1 MKTLDDFVINDSDYY
16 KDTFEG
22 LRKEYFKLKKDIE
35 NLKKEKVELLD
46 KEVHDS
52 KLSLRDKLYLV
63 ELLELDK
70 NSKGKNPYE
79 IQNIIYKLYNAFSD
93 LKEYVDINDLIDEK
107 ERRIRDILFEKITFD
122 IRDDSGYKR
131 FCEHQLVLVDNNLKC
146 VCCGFST
153 KYYNLTEQ
161 DLELLVES
169 AKRRGII
176 FNDVTKDDLP
186 LLTILK
192 NEREKYKKQ
201 RISIE
206 DFEENWEMN
215 KSDYAEELY
224 LDDEQELFIIN
235 LQVKR
240 AHMLDKG
247 VLEEGNTRVSNPKYL
262 NKEKRDKL
270 LSKLFEDYKKLEASD
285 TRFKELLM
293 EEILTA
299 NYEILIL
306 SGERIPNLVENANTE
321 QALIALSKAVYN
333 MSRDDIRESRDYFEN
348 EKDAVFYD
356 CLTANQKVNKKII
369 EMKGIKSISI

>member
-16 KDTFEG
+16 KDTFEE

-70 NSKGKNPYE
+70 NKKGKNPYE
-79 IQNIIYKLYNAFSD
+79 IQNIIYKLCNAFSD
-93 LKEYVDINDLIDEK
+93 LKNYADINELIDEK
-107 ERRIRDILFEKITFD
+107 KRIIHDILFEKITFD
-122 IRDDSGYKR
+122 IRDDNGYKR
-131 FCEHQLVLVDNNLKC
+131 FCEHQFVLVDDNLRC

-153 KYYNLTEQ
+153 EDYNLTEQ

-176 FNDVTKDDLP
+176 FNDVKKEDLP

-192 NEREKYKKQ
+192 NEREKYKEQ
-201 RISIE
+201 RTSIE
-206 DFEENWEMN
+206 DFEENWEMG
-215 KSDYAEELY
+215 KSDYAEELF
-224 LDDEQELFIIN
+224 LDDEQELFNIN
-235 LQVKR
+235 LQVRR

-262 NKEKRDKL
+262 DEETHDKL
-270 LSKLFEDYKKLEASD
+270 LSRLFEDYQKLEASD

-306 SGERIPNLVENANTE
+306 SGERIPKLVEMANTE
-321 QALIALSKAVYN
+321 QTLTALAKAVYN
-333 MSRDDIRESRDYFEN
+333 MSRDDIRINRDYFEN
-348 EKDAVFYD
+348 ENDAIFYD
-356 CLTANQKVNKKII
+356 CITANQKVNKKII

>member
-16 KDTFEG
+16 KDTFEE
-22 LRKEYFKLKKDIE
+22 LRKEYFK
-35 NLKKEKVELLD
+35 LKKEKVELLD

-52 KLSLRDKLYLV
+52 KLRL
-63 ELLELDK
+63 
-70 NSKGKNPYE
+70 
-79 IQNIIYKLYNAFSD
+79 
-93 LKEYVDINDLIDEK
+93 
-107 ERRIRDILFEKITFD
+107 
-122 IRDDSGYKR
+122 
-131 FCEHQLVLVDNNLKC
+131 
-146 VCCGFST
+146 
-153 KYYNLTEQ
+153 
-161 DLELLVES
+161 
-169 AKRRGII
+169 
-176 FNDVTKDDLP
+176 
-186 LLTILK
+186 
-192 NEREKYKKQ
+192 
-201 RISIE
+201 
-206 DFEENWEMN
+206 
-215 KSDYAEELY
+215 
-224 LDDEQELFIIN
+224 
-235 LQVKR
+235 
-240 AHMLDKG
+240 
-247 VLEEGNTRVSNPKYL
+247 
-262 NKEKRDKL
+262 RDKL

>member
-192 NEREKYKKQ
+192 HEREKYKEQ
-201 RISIE
+201 RTPIE
-206 DFEENWEMN
+206 DFEENWEMG
-215 KSDYAEELY
+215 KGDYVEELF
-224 LDDEQELFIIN
+224 LDDEQELFNIN
-235 LQVKR
+235 LQVRR

-262 NKEKRDKL
+262 DEEMRDKL
-270 LSKLFEDYKKLEASD
+270 LSRLFENYQKLEASD

-356 CLTANQKVNKKII
+356 CLTANQNVNKKII

>member
-1 MKTLDDFVINDSDYY
+1 MKTLDDFVINESYY
-16 KDTFEG
+16 KDTFEE
-22 LRKEYFKLKKDIE
+22 LKKEYFELKKDIKD
-35 NLKKEKVELLD
+35 LKREKIELLD
-46 KEVHDS
+46 KEVHDYE
-52 KLSLRDKLYLV
+52 LSLHDKLYLV

-70 NSKGKNPYE
+70 NRKGKNPYE

-107 ERRIRDILFEKITFD
+107 ERRIHNILFEKIAFD
-122 IRDDSGYKR
+122 IRDEKGYKS

-146 VCCGFST
+146 ICCGFST
-153 KYYNLTEQ
+153 EDYNLTEQ
-161 DLELLVES
+161 DLEFLVES
-169 AKRRGII
+169 ARIQGII
-176 FNDVTKDDLP
+176 FNDVTKEDLP

-192 NEREKYKKQ
+192 NEREKYKEE
-201 RISIE
+201 RTSIE

-235 LQVKR
+235 LQVRR

-247 VLEEGNTRVSNPKYL
+247 ILEEGDTRVSNPKYL
-262 NKEKRDKL
+262 DEETRDKL
-270 LSKLFEDYKKLEASD
+270 LSKLFEDYKELEASE

-306 SGERIPNLVENANTE
+306 SGERIPKLVENANSE
-321 QALIALSKAVYN
+321 QTLTALSKAVYN
-333 MSRDDIRESRDYFEN
+333 MSRDDIRINRDYFKTEN
-348 EKDAVFYD
+348 DAVFYD

>member
-1 MKTLDDFVINDSDYY
+1 MKTLDDFVINESYY
-16 KDTFEG
+16 KDTFEE
-22 LRKEYFKLKKDIE
+22 LKKEYFELKKDIKD
-35 NLKKEKVELLD
+35 LKREKIELLD
-46 KEVHDS
+46 KEVHDYE
-52 KLSLRDKLYLV
+52 LSLHDKLYLV

-70 NSKGKNPYE
+70 NRKGKNPYE

-93 LKEYVDINDLIDEK
+93 LKEYADINDLIDEK
-107 ERRIRDILFEKITFD
+107 ERRIHNILFEKIAFD
-122 IRDDSGYKR
+122 IRDEKGYKS

-146 VCCGFST
+146 ICCGFST
-153 KYYNLTEQ
+153 EDYNLTEQ
-161 DLELLVES
+161 DLEFLVES
-169 AKRRGII
+169 ARIQGII
-176 FNDVTKDDLP
+176 FNDVTKEDLP

-192 NEREKYKKQ
+192 NEREKYKEE
-201 RISIE
+201 RTSIE

-235 LQVKR
+235 LQVRR

-247 VLEEGNTRVSNPKYL
+247 ILEEGDTRVSNPKYL
-262 NKEKRDKL
+262 DEETRDKL
-270 LSKLFEDYKKLEASD
+270 LSKLFEDYKELEASE

-306 SGERIPNLVENANTE
+306 SGERIPKLVENANSE
-321 QALIALSKAVYN
+321 QTLTALSKAVYN
-333 MSRDDIRESRDYFEN
+333 MSRDDIRINRDYFKTEN
-348 EKDAVFYD
+348 DAVFYD

>member
-16 KDTFEG
+16 KDTFEE
-22 LRKEYFKLKKDIE
+22 LRKEYFKLKRDIE

-46 KEVHDS
+46 KEVSDS

-63 ELLELDK
+63 GLLELDK
-70 NSKGKNPYE
+70 NSKEKKPYE
-79 IQNIIYKLYNAFSD
+79 IQDMIHKLYNTFSD
-93 LKEYVDINDLIDEK
+93 LKEYIDINDLIDEK

-122 IRDDSGYKR
+122 IRDDSGYKS

-169 AKRRGII
+169 AKMRGII
-176 FNDVTKDDLP
+176 FNDVTKDDFP

-192 NEREKYKKQ
+192 NESEKYKKQ
-201 RISIE
+201 RTSIG
-206 DFEENWEMN
+206 DFEESWEMN
-215 KSDYAEELY
+215 KSDYTEELY
-224 LDDEQELFIIN
+224 LDNEQELFNIN
-235 LQVKR
+235 VQVRR

-262 NKEKRDKL
+262 DGKSRDKL
-270 LSKLFEDYKKLEASD
+270 LARLFEDYKKVEASD
-285 TRFKELLM
+285 IRFKELLM
-293 EEILTA
+293 EEILTV

-306 SGERIPNLVENANTE
+306 SGERIPDLVENANTE
-321 QALIALSKAVYN
+321 QTLTALAKAVYN
-333 MSRDDIRESRDYFEN
+333 MSRDDIRMNRDYFRTEN
-348 EKDAVFYD
+348 DAVFYD
-356 CLTANQKVNKKII
+356 CLTANQKINKKII
-369 EMKGIKSISI
+369 EMKGIKPIDL

>member
-1 MKTLDDFVINDSDYY
+1 MKTLDDFVISDSDYY
-16 KDTFEG
+16 KDTFEE

-63 ELLELDK
+63 ELLEREK
-70 NSKGKNPYE
+70 NRKGKNPYE
-79 IQNIIYKLYNAFSD
+79 VQDIIYKLYNEFPD
-93 LKEYVDINDLIDEK
+93 LKEYVEINDLIDEK
-107 ERRIRDILFEKITFD
+107 ERRIHNILFERITFD
-122 IRDDSGYKR
+122 IDDENEYKS

-146 VCCGFST
+146 VSCDFST
-153 KYYNLTEQ
+153 EYYNLTEQ

-169 AKRRGII
+169 AERRGII
-176 FNDVTKDDLP
+176 FNDVTKDDLL

-192 NEREKYKKQ
+192 NESEKYKEEKT
-201 RISIE
+201 SIE
-206 DFEENWEMN
+206 DFEEIWGIDD
-215 KSDYAEELY
+215 SDYVEELFY
-224 LDDEQELFIIN
+224 DDEDEIFNIN
-235 LQVKR
+235 LQVRR

-247 VLEEGNTRVSNPKYL
+247 ILEEGGTRVSNPKYL
-262 NKEKRDKL
+262 DKEKRDKL
-270 LSKLFEDYKKLEASD
+270 LSKLFEDYKKLESSD
-285 TRFKELLM
+285 TRFKDLLM

-321 QALIALSKAVYN
+321 QTLTALSKAVYN
-333 MSRDDIRESRDYFEN
+333 MYRDDIRINRDYFEN
-348 EKDAVFYD
+348 ENDAIFYD
-356 CLTANQKVNKKII
+356 CITANQKVNKKII

>member
-1 MKTLDDFVINDSDYY
+1 MKTLDDFVISDSDYY
-16 KDTFEG
+16 KDTFEE

-63 ELLELDK
+63 ELLEREK
-70 NSKGKNPYE
+70 NRKGKNPYE
-79 IQNIIYKLYNAFSD
+79 VQDIIYKLYNEFPD
-93 LKEYVDINDLIDEK
+93 LKEYVEINDLIDEK
-107 ERRIRDILFEKITFD
+107 ERRIHNILFERITFD
-122 IRDDSGYKR
+122 IDGENEYKS

-146 VCCGFST
+146 VSCDFST
-153 KYYNLTEQ
+153 EYYNLTEQ

-169 AKRRGII
+169 AERRGII
-176 FNDVTKDDLP
+176 FNDVTKDDLL

-192 NEREKYKKQ
+192 NESEKYKEEKT
-201 RISIE
+201 SIE
-206 DFEENWEMN
+206 DFEEIWGIDD
-215 KSDYAEELY
+215 SDYVEELFY
-224 LDDEQELFIIN
+224 DDEDEIFNIN
-235 LQVKR
+235 LQVRR

-247 VLEEGNTRVSNPKYL
+247 ILEEGGTRVSNPKYL
-262 NKEKRDKL
+262 DKEKRDKL
-270 LSKLFEDYKKLEASD
+270 LSKLFEDYKKLESSD
-285 TRFKELLM
+285 TRFKDLLM

-321 QALIALSKAVYN
+321 QTLTALSKAVYN
-333 MSRDDIRESRDYFEN
+333 MYRDDIRINRDYFEN
-348 EKDAVFYD
+348 ENDAIFYD
-356 CLTANQKVNKKII
+356 CITANQKVNKKII

>member
-1 MKTLDDFVINDSDYY
+1 MKTLDDFVINESDYY
-16 KDTFEG
+16 KDTFEE
-22 LRKEYFKLKKDIE
+22 LRKEYFELKNDVE
-35 NLKKEKVELLD
+35 RLKKEKVELLD
-46 KEVHDS
+46 KEVRGYE
-52 KLSLRDKLYLV
+52 LSLRDKLYLV

-122 IRDDSGYKR
+122 IRDENEYKR

-153 KYYNLTEQ
+153 EYYNLTEQ
-161 DLELLVES
+161 DLEFLVES
-169 AKRRGII
+169 ARRRGII
-176 FNDVTKDDLP
+176 FNDVTKEDLP

-192 NEREKYKKQ
+192 NEREKYKEQ
-201 RISIE
+201 RTSIE

-215 KSDYAEELY
+215 KSDYAEELF
-224 LDDEQELFIIN
+224 LDDEQELFNIN
-235 LQVKR
+235 LQVRR

-247 VLEEGNTRVSNPKYL
+247 ILEEGNTRVSNPKYL
-262 NKEKRDKL
+262 DEETRDKL
-270 LSKLFEDYKKLEASD
+270 LSRLFEDYKQFESSD
-285 TRFKELLM
+285 TRFKELLI

-306 SGERIPNLVENANTE
+306 SGERIPRLVEMANTE
-321 QALIALSKAVYN
+321 QTLTALAKAVYN
-333 MSRDDIRESRDYFEN
+333 MYRDDIRINRDYFEN
-348 EKDAVFYD
+348 ENDAIFYD
-356 CLTANQKVNKKII
+356 CITANQKVNKKII

>member
-1 MKTLDDFVINDSDYY
+1 MKTLDDFVINKSYY
-16 KDTFEG
+16 KDTFEE
-22 LRKEYFKLKKDIE
+22 LKKEYFELKNGIE
-35 NLKKEKVELLD
+35 DLKKEKVKLLD
-46 KEVHDS
+46 KEVRGYE
-52 KLSLRDKLYLV
+52 LSLRDKLYLA
-63 ELLELDK
+63 ELLESDK
-70 NSKGKNPYE
+70 NRKGKNPYE

-93 LKEYVDINDLIDEK
+93 LKEYVDINDLIDDK

-153 KYYNLTEQ
+153 EDYNLTEQ

-169 AKRRGII
+169 ARRRGII
-176 FNDVTKDDLP
+176 FNDVTKEDLP

-192 NEREKYKKQ
+192 NEREKYKEE
-201 RISIE
+201 RTPIE
-206 DFEENWEMN
+206 DFEESWEMD
-215 KSDYAEELY
+215 KCDYAEELY
-224 LDDEQELFIIN
+224 LDDKQELFNIN
-235 LQVKR
+235 LQVRR

-247 VLEEGNTRVSNPKYL
+247 ILEEGDTRVSNPKYL
-262 NKEKRDKL
+262 DDESRDKL
-270 LSKLFEDYKKLEASD
+270 LSKLFEDYKQLESSD

-306 SGERIPNLVENANTE
+306 SGERIPKLVEKANSE
-321 QALIALSKAVYN
+321 QTLTALSKAVYN
-333 MSRDDIRESRDYFEN
+333 MYRDDIRESRDYFEN